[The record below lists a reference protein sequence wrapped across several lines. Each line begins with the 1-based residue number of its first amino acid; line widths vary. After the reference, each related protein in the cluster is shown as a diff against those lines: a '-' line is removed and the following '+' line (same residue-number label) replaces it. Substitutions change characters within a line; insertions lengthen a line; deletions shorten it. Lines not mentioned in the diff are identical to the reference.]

1 MAPAGG
7 SLLRLLGRQVMPR
20 PVPLMRLTT
29 PLHCPPKMCQIL
41 ANRSIRGPVAQMV
54 PLRFFSTER
63 PSPPNDLRPQGRRK
77 TKEELLKQAHSRWD
91 RFVVHVKWPL
101 IRAYRPFRSDDF
113 SALVSW
119 VLWGHILW
127 IVLGTTTFISLL
139 VWAASKFRAEDVL
152 AQWVGRLVTRETGL
166 RVVFE
171 EAIVPDW
178 KQGVILLRKVFISR
192 RPRGRKQSVMVGSQ
206 SQAADEAEA
215 ALVGDA
221 APDDGNYS
229 QFDLTIDHM
238 AVTLSVSRWLKGLGI
253 LKTVEVRGVRG
264 VIDRRFV
271 VWDPDYDATKHRNV
285 PKSGDFNF
293 QACKI
298 EDVLVTVL
306 QESRGPYQIGIYLA
320 DLPRLRKQWLFY
332 DFLSANNM
340 TGSFDNSLFT
350 LHPRQTPNLRQSPP
364 MKVQRLR
371 IDDVDIRHL
380 NRGVEGMFGWIESG
394 TVDFLADITLPNDD
408 SELSF
413 REELQDVIERWEASV
428 HGLWHRG
435 EANEIV
441 TSVDRARAIRG
452 RAKAMVI
459 ELRCQFNN
467 TRATAPLYSRDL
479 NTLNN
484 ALIHPIVAYINSRD
498 TYIPIH
504 CRLAKRLQDFDGS
517 WTVYDSALMPDLSR
531 ELYSAFAQ
539 NVADDEAR
547 SRRMKKVGIWSLQFL
562 AQLVLLTLGIV
573 A

>member
-1 MAPAGG
+1 MQAFGRRVVPFSASIIRRAPPLHRPPAVLQALGRLPTYNSAVVGMAPIRFYSAA
-7 SLLRLLGRQVMPR
+7 RPPAPR
-20 PVPLMRLTT
+20 PA
-29 PLHCPPKMCQIL
+29 K
-41 ANRSIRGPVAQMV
+41 PV
-54 PLRFFSTER
+54 EK
-63 PSPPNDLRPQGRRK
+63 RR
-77 TKEELLKQAHSRWD
+77 TKDELLKQANTRWD

-101 IRAYRPFRSDDF
+101 IRAYRPFNTDDL
-113 SALVSW
+113 SALFSW

-139 VWAASKFRAEDVL
+139 VWAASKFRAEDIL
-152 AQWVGRLVTRETGL
+152 AQWVGRLVTKETGL

-178 KQGVILLRKVFISR
+178 KQGVILLRKVFVSR
-192 RPRGRKQSVMVGSQ
+192 RPQVRKHSVVVGSQ

-215 ALVGDA
+215 ALTGDNSV
-221 APDDGNYS
+221 DDGNYT

-238 AVTLSVSRWLKGLGI
+238 AVTLSVSRWLQGLGI

-264 VIDRRFV
+264 VIDRRFI
-271 VWDPDYDATKHRNV
+271 VWDPHYDATEHRNK
-285 PKSGDFNF
+285 PKSGDFNW

-298 EDVLVTVL
+298 EDLLVTVL
-306 QESRGPYQIGIYLA
+306 QEGRGPYQIGLYLA

-350 LHPRQTPNLRQSPP
+350 LHPRQTPALRHSPP
-364 MKVQRLR
+364 MRIQRLR
-371 IDDVDIRHL
+371 MDDVDIRHL
-380 NRGVEGMFGWIESG
+380 NRGVEGMFGWIDSG
-394 TVDFLADITLPNDD
+394 TVDFLADITLPNDEP
-408 SELSF
+408 ELNL
-413 REELQDVIERWEASV
+413 REKLQDVIERWQASF
-428 HGLWHRG
+428 HGLWKGG
-435 EANEIV
+435 EANDIV

-467 TRATAPLYSRDL
+467 TKASAPLYSRDL

-517 WTVYDSALMPDLSR
+517 WTVYDSGLMADLSR
-531 ELYSAFAQ
+531 ELYSAFAH

-547 SRRMKKVGIWSLQFL
+547 SRRIKKVGVWSLQFL